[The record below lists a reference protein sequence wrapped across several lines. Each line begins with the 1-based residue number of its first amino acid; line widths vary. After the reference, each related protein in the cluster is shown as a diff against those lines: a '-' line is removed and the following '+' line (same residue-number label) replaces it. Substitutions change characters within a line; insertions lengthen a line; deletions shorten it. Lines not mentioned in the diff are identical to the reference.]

1 MLFSILIALL
11 QGNEI
16 DCIPIPAVECFTTSQ
31 VSNSTTNLDDTLEG
45 ELQRLRLIEQV
56 SQLTKQVELLQ
67 FKLDSKTIIKQIEK
81 DDDVCQFYTV
91 FPHEFQLNIH

>member
-67 FKLDSKTIIKQIEK
+67 FKF
-81 DDDVCQFYTV
+81 CM
-91 FPHEFQLNIH
+91 